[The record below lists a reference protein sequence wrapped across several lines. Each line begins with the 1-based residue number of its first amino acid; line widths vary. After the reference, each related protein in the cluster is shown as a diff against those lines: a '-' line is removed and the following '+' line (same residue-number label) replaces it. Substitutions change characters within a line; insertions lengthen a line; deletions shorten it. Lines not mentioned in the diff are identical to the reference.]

1 MTLETILAGVAVTA
15 VVGLVVAGITVWKQV
30 GIHKNDIEHLQAAD
44 ARIENAI
51 AEIRKDVKF
60 LIKYV
65 KKGD

>member
-1 MTLETILAGVAVTA
+1 MTLETVLAGVAVTA

-44 ARIENAI
+44 TRIEDAI

-65 KKGD
+65 KKGG